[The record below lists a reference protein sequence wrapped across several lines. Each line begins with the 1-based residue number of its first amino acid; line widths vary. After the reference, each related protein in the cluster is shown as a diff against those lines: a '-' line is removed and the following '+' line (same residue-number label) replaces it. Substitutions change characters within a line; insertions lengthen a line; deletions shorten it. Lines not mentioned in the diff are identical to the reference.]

1 MAVEQAEAPLPFRR
15 ILVTGADGFVGRHLV
30 PLLATRLPVGAR
42 IIGASRTASA
52 APGKI
57 ALDLTDP
64 VGVACAV
71 AAVEPDLV
79 VHLAAQASIDQS
91 LEEAANTWSINLGG
105 SLALARALAMTVP
118 DCTVLLAS
126 SAEVYGLA
134 FNEGSVTESSV
145 LQPYGPY
152 ARSKAAAESMFADVL
167 PKSAR
172 LIIARPT
179 NHSGPGQDE
188 RFVIPAFAAQI
199 ARIERGDKPVLSV
212 GNLDAE
218 RDFLHIRD
226 VVAAYLALL
235 MAAPT
240 LPHRDLFN
248 IASGQSI
255 QIADILTRLRAMSR
269 IPTSVVQD
277 PQRMR
282 PSEVPRARINSDS
295 LRRVTGWAPTHGLN
309 TMLADVMADQRARL
323 GRSQIDGPNY

>member
-30 PLLATRLPVGAR
+30 PLLATRLPASAR
-42 IIGASRTASA
+42 IISASRTASA
-52 APGKI
+52 AQGAI
-57 ALDLTDP
+57 SLDLTDP
-64 VGVACAV
+64 AGVARAV

-91 LEEAANTWSINLGG
+91 LEEAADTWSINLGG

-118 DCTVLLAS
+118 DCTLLFAS

-134 FNEGSVTESSV
+134 FNEGRVTESSV

-199 ARIERGDKPVLSV
+199 ARIERGDEPVLSV

-235 MAAPT
+235 MAAPA
-240 LPHRDLFN
+240 LPHRNLFN

-277 PQRMR
+277 PRRMR
-282 PSEVPRARINSDS
+282 PSEVPRARMNSDA
-295 LRRVTGWAPTHGLN
+295 LRQVTGWAPAHDIN
-309 TMLADVMADQRARL
+309 TTLADVMADQRARL
-323 GRSQIDGPNY
+323 G